1 MKCSQIHE
9 GLPQKEIRNFLGMA
23 MVMAFEAE
31 CENKKKVVQHIQGGD
46 TLEWVKEDA
55 REQIKY
61 LEKYI
66 QNVNNKQAIITLIKN
81 SGWEEYDVSD
91 DVQNDTGYRLGMS
104 FIGTEEEYRVFINSI
119 YEKKE

>member
-1 MKCSQIHE
+1 MKCSKIHE

-31 CENKKKVVQHIQGGD
+31 CENKKKIVQHIQDGD
-46 TLEWVKEDA
+46 SLEWVKEDA

-104 FIGTEEEYRVFINSI
+104 FIGTEEEY
-119 YEKKE
+119 KKFMKDLHSDN

>member
-31 CENKKKVVQHIQGGD
+31 CENKKKIVQHIQDGD
-46 TLEWVKEDA
+46 SLEWVKEDA

-104 FIGTEEEYRVFINSI
+104 FIGTGEEY
-119 YEKKE
+119 EKFMKDLHSDN